1 MKDKR
6 YKPGQLVTIDG
17 RVFRIIDGNK
27 QTELYKGYFT
37 CRKCFSGNN
46 EVNICAG
53 RIWSPKLG
61 LINHGPIYSF
71 CCDLPYGYYLKRI
84 L

>member
-6 YKPGQLVTIDG
+6 YKPGQLVTID
-17 RVFRIIDGNK
+17 RQVFRIIDGNK
-27 QTELYKGYFT
+27 QTLSNCYLT
-37 CRKCFSGNN
+37 CRKCFNGNN
-46 EVNICAG
+46 GVYICG
-53 RIWSPKLG
+53 KQVYSPKVAKYE
-61 LINHGPIYSF
+61 HIYRF

>member
-6 YKPGQLVTIDG
+6 YKPGQLVTINCQ
-17 RVFRIIDGNK
+17 VFRIIDGNK
-27 QTELYKGYFT
+27 QTLGNCYLT
-37 CRKCFSGNN
+37 CRKCFVGNDG
-46 EVNICAG
+46 VNICAKQ
-53 RIWSPKLG
+53 IWYPK
-61 LINHGPIYSF
+61 HGPVYSF

>member
-17 RVFRIIDGNK
+17 HVFRIIDSNK
-27 QTELYKGYFT
+27 QQALYKGFLT
-37 CRKCFSGNN
+37 CRECFVGNN
-46 EVNICAG
+46 GVDICAKQ
-53 RIWSPKLG
+53 IWSPK
-61 LINHGPIYSF
+61 HRAIYDF
-71 CCDLPYGYYLKRI
+71 CGDLPYGYYLKRI

>member
-6 YKPGQLVTIDG
+6 YKPGQLGTID
-17 RVFRIIDGNK
+17 RQVFRIIDGNK
-27 QTELYKGYFT
+27 QTLSNCYIT
-37 CRKCFSGNN
+37 CLKCFNGNN
-46 EVNICAG
+46 GVDICGKEVY
-53 RIWSPKLG
+53 PPE
-61 LINHGPIYSF
+61 HEHIYRF